1 MGDFTI
7 ENLMSVEDSALQFGV
22 GETQEAR
29 FAHKA
34 LGAETT
40 GFSLHRIK
48 PAKRQAFGH
57 RHTEAEEVYVVIAGS
72 GRVRLD
78 DEVRPISR
86 LDAVR
91 VAPGVRRAFEADSDG
106 LEFLAFG
113 PRHDGDG
120 EVLPDFWPAD

>member
-7 ENLMSVEDSALQFGV
+7 ENLLSVEDSALRFGV
-22 GETQEAR
+22 GATQEAR
-29 FAHKA
+29 FPREV
-34 LGAETT
+34 LGAEET
-40 GFSLHRIK
+40 GFSFHRVK
-48 PAKRQAFGH
+48 PSKRQAFGH
-57 RHTEAEEVYVVIAGS
+57 RHSNAEEVYVVIAGS

-78 DEVRPISR
+78 DEIRPISK

-113 PRHDGDG
+113 PRRDGDG